1 MKKIVCLFSC
11 LFGFNL
17 SAMGDD
23 VPSTKT
29 LFIICIARQAST
41 ESLSSLQDCPVPTP
55 TKKNGICPVKSPQ
68 PKACCPVIS
77 PKPIKTGNENSLE
90 EDNYLLLAVYTNS
103 RK

>member
-23 VPSTKT
+23 SLSTNA
-29 LFIICIARQAST
+29 LFIICISRQVST

-55 TKKNGICPVKSPQ
+55 TKKNGVCPVKSPQ
-68 PKACCPVIS
+68 PKACCPVKS
-77 PKPIKTGNENSLE
+77 PKPTKTVKDDSLNAN
-90 EDNYLLLAVYTNS
+90 NYLLLAVYTNS
-103 RK
+103 RQ